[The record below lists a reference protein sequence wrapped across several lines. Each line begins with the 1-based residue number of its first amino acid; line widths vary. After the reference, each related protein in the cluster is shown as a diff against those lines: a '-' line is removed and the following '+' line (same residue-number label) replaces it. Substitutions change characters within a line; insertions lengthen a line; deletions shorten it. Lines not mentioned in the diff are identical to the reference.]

1 MRSAWTVL
9 LGVVLICTS
18 ALANEHLAEVE
29 FVAPR
34 SPDLPSD
41 EAMQADGA
49 VIGRVL
55 YERRGVFQNTEDLSW
70 LFATANKLHKTTRE
84 SVIASQL
91 LFEPG
96 DVFDPRELQESERIL
111 RSNQFL
117 FDAAVVP
124 VAYENGRVD
133 VQVTTRD
140 LWSIEPALSLSRSGG
155 ENQTVIGIEDEN
167 FLGTGAL
174 IGALFE
180 RDLDRRSRQIYFAD
194 RQVGRRWL
202 SVFGNYSDNSDG
214 HRYALGIGRPFFA
227 LDTRRAW
234 GVTLVDNDRIDSLY
248 RLGDELVDYRH
259 DEQFADVWAGWSR
272 GLIDGWVKRWRVGAI
287 ANDNRFEQP
296 PDGVRAGAVPSDR
309 RLVYPYIG
317 IDVVEDN
324 FIEAANV
331 QQMARTEDFFLGARF
346 GATIGYAGTTLGA
359 DRSAWLL
366 RATAQRG
373 FGSAE
378 KRMLLLDGST
388 STRIE
393 SGSTRNSELSIRARY
408 FHRLSPKWLRSFGV
422 RATKGSSLDLDRPL
436 QLGGD
441 TGLRGYPVRYQS
453 GDSFVLLSAEQR
465 YFTDWYPWRL
475 FRVGAAVFAD
485 AGRTFGDNPIGGE
498 SLGWLR
504 SVGVGLR
511 LAPTR
516 GGRKVFHVDVAFP
529 LDGDPSIKSV
539 QFNVQG
545 KRSF

>member
-1 MRSAWTVL
+1 MIFTVCVL
-9 LGVVLICTS
+9 LASTWTGATEPLS
-18 ALANEHLAEVE
+18 EVD
-29 FVAPR
+29 FAAPR
-34 SPDLPSD
+34 PADLPSD
-41 EAMQADGA
+41 QALQNEGA

-55 YERRGVFQNTEDLSW
+55 YERRGVFASTEDLSW
-70 LFATANKLHKTTRE
+70 VFATANKLHKTTRQ

-91 LFEPG
+91 LFAPG

-133 VQVTTRD
+133 VKVTTRD
-140 LWSIEPALSLSRSGG
+140 LWSIEPALSWSRSGG
-155 ENQTVIGIEDEN
+155 ENQVVIGIEDEN

-174 IGALFE
+174 IGALYE
-180 RDLDRRSRQIYFAD
+180 RDLDRRSRQIYFSD

-202 SVFGNYSDNSDG
+202 SVFGNLSDNSDG
-214 HRYALGIGRPFFA
+214 HRYVFGIGRPFFA

-234 GVTLVDNDRIDSLY
+234 GVTLVDNDRVDSLY

-259 DEQFADVWAGWSR
+259 DETFADVWAGWSR
-272 GLIDGWVKRWRVGAI
+272 GLIDGWVKRWRVGMV
-287 ANDNRFEQP
+287 ANDNEFALP
-296 PDGVRAGAVPSDR
+296 PEGIRAGLVPPNR
-309 RLVYPYIG
+309 NLVYPYVS

-324 FIEAANV
+324 FIKAANV
-331 QQMARTEDFFLGARF
+331 QQMARTEDFFLGARY
-346 GATIGYAGTTLGA
+346 GATIGYAGTSLGA
-359 DRSAWLL
+359 DRSAWIL
-366 RATAQRG
+366 RANAQRG
-373 FGSAE
+373 FGSAQ
-378 KRMLLLDGST
+378 KRMLLLDGAT

-393 SGSTRNSELSIRARY
+393 SGSTRNSLLSVRARY
-408 FHRLSPKWLRSFGV
+408 FHRISPKWLRSIGV
-422 RATKGSSLDLDRPL
+422 RATKGSQLDLDRPL

-465 YFTDWYPWRL
+465 YFTDWYPWQL
-475 FRVGAAVFAD
+475 FRVGAAAFAD
-485 AGRTFGDNPIGGE
+485 AGRSFGDNPIGGE

-516 GGRKVFHVDVAFP
+516 GGRKVFHIDLAFP
-529 LDGDPSIKSV
+529 LDGDPSINTV
-539 QFNVQG
+539 QFSVQG